1 MSLNG
6 ALIIAIANAVITVT
20 ANSGIRYNVD
30 TTSANIVPALGI
42 LEFAA
47 PIQQQHPRMV
57 KQINVI
63 IGFLSPS

>member
-1 MSLNG
+1 MTR
-6 ALIIAIANAVITVT
+6 IMIVKTTVAMRSGTRYT
-20 ANSGIRYNVD
+20 AESK
-30 TTSANIVPALGI
+30 SANIVPALGV

-47 PIQQQHPRMV
+47 PIQQKHPKMV